1 MSQGLAK
8 SELQPRF
15 QVIAD
20 LHKDGMSMRNI
31 NRHLNSRLPETAPW
45 QALGMRPRKWILGL
59 SLAAALLSWG
69 CPKQDPLQAFSPP
82 ATPID
87 QGPAPVPEPATAL
100 LFGAALLIGGAIA
113 RRRRKGAKTNHSR

>member
-1 MSQGLAK
+1 MK
-8 SELQPRF
+8 
-15 QVIAD
+15 
-20 LHKDGMSMRNI
+20 NI
-31 NRHLNSRLPETAPW
+31 NRLFNSLPAWTAAR
-45 QALGMRPRKWILGL
+45 QIVRMRPRQWILAL
-59 SLAAALLSWG
+59 SLTAALLSWG

-113 RRRRKGAKTNHSR
+113 RRRRKEGHK

>member
-1 MSQGLAK
+1 MKNTNMLFNSLHPGTAAG
-8 SELQPRF
+8 R
-15 QVIAD
+15 IA
-20 LHKDGMSMRNI
+20 RI
-31 NRHLNSRLPETAPW
+31 
-45 QALGMRPRKWILGL
+45 RPRKWILGL

-113 RRRRKGAKTNHSR
+113 RRRRKGAQINNPR

>member
-1 MSQGLAK
+1 
-8 SELQPRF
+8 
-15 QVIAD
+15 
-20 LHKDGMSMRNI
+20 MRNI
-31 NRHLNSRLPETAPW
+31 NRLLISPLPGTAPR
-45 QALGMRPRKWILGL
+45 QIVRTRARRWILGI

-113 RRRRKGAKTNHSR
+113 RRRRKGAKTNDSR

>member
-1 MSQGLAK
+1 MS
-8 SELQPRF
+8 
-15 QVIAD
+15 
-20 LHKDGMSMRNI
+20 NI
-31 NRHLNSRLPETAPW
+31 NRLLNSLHARISSR
-45 QALGMRPRKWILGL
+45 QIKRMRPRQWILGITL
-59 SLAAALLSWG
+59 GAALLSWG

-113 RRRRKGAKTNHSR
+113 RRRRKGGTNK